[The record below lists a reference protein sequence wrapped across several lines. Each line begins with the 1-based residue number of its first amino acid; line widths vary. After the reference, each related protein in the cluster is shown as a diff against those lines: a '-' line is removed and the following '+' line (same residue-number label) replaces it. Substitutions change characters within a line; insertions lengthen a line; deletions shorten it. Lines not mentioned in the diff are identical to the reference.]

1 LRFSFLKNRRIDMY
15 GAGTVRFREEQSFRA
30 PWLWL
35 VIGSVAGLQWWG
47 FYRQIVRGEP
57 WGRNPAPDWMMV
69 LLWLAFGIGLPAFFH
84 YAKLI
89 VTVTDAAVEV
99 RFRPFLTRTIPLS
112 DIEKTEARTYAPLRE
127 YGGWGVR
134 GSLRGTRAYNVSG
147 NQGVELTLRDGRK
160 LMLGSQRADH
170 LARAIQE

>member
-1 LRFSFLKNRRIDMY
+1 MY

-35 VIGSVAGLQWWG
+35 VIGSVTGLQWWC

-69 LLWLAFGIGLPAFFH
+69 LLWFAFGMGLPAFFL
-84 YAKLI
+84 YTKLI

-99 RFRPFLTRTIPLS
+99 RFRPFLTRIIPLS
-112 DIEKTEARTYAPLRE
+112 DIEKIEARTYAPLGE
-127 YGGWGVR
+127 YGGWGIR
-134 GSLRGTRAYNVSG
+134 IWFGGTQAYNVSG
-147 NQGVELTLRDGRK
+147 NRGVELTLRDGRK
-160 LMLGSQRADH
+160 LMIGSQRADE
-170 LARAIQE
+170 LARAIQQGRDG